1 MSKQL
6 KDEKLKELEDIES
19 YEELM
24 EECREIDEEA
34 YEYDQDRR
42 NLYTYKIWNLIKD
55 GSVNKDEV
63 ISELFEYMSG
73 EDIGFVY
80 GRLERQLKTAKTFK
94 DQVQDDMYKTHI
106 DLKNKRSK
114 SNE

>member
-1 MSKQL
+1 MSKEL
-6 KDEKLKELEDIES
+6 KNEKLNELEDIETH
-19 YEELM
+19 EEFM
-24 EECREIDEEA
+24 EACREMDEEA

-63 ISELFEYMSG
+63 IGALFEYMSG

-94 DQVQDDMYKTHI
+94 DQVQ
-106 DLKNKRSK
+106 
-114 SNE
+114 NEFKKEKE